1 MITLSPLK
9 RRLVYVTIFE
19 IIAIISS
26 TFILMLL
33 SGGNAAES
41 LPVAIMVSVAAVIW
55 NFIYNTGFEAWE
67 HRRHVAQRT
76 FVIRIV
82 HAVGFEGGLLLICLP
97 LYMLWYGVSLT
108 KAFTM
113 EATLLLFFLIYTFV
127 FTLIFD
133 NIFTLPD
140 HNKTVVTSL

>member
-1 MITLSPLK
+1 MQLNPYQSLLWYLLLRLSGTLFIILGLK
-9 RRLVYVTIFE
+9 R
-19 IIAIISS
+19 
-26 TFILMLL
+26 
-33 SGGNAAES
+33 G
-41 LPVAIMVSVAAVIW
+41 
-55 NFIYNTGFEAWE
+55 
-67 HRRHVAQRT
+67 RHVAQRT

-140 HNKTVVTSL
+140 HNKTVLTSL